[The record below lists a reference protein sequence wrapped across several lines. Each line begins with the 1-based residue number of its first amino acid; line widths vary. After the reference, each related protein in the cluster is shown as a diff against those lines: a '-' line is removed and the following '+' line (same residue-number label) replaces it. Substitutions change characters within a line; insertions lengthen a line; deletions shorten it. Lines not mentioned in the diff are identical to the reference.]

1 LISILDR
8 ISGRPPNNG
17 YLPFAAP
24 VPLIAKRWDVNI
36 TIFSVLSV
44 LLIGGALSILGAHA
58 G

>member
-1 LISILDR
+1 MPVYGGKAYDD
-8 ISGRPPNNG
+8 NG

-36 TIFSVLSV
+36 VVFSVFSA
-44 LLIGGALSILGAHA
+44 LLIVGALSILGARS